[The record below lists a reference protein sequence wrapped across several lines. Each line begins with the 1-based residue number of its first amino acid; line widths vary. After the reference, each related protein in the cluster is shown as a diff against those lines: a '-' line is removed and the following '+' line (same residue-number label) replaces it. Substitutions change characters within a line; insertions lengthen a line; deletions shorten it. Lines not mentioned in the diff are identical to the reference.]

1 LNSKFKNIF
10 RLESKITFKDIL
22 KISLPIIAGSA
33 VENITAI
40 INTVF
45 LGHVGVVQLG
55 AVALGGIMY
64 LIFVMLGFGLGIGM
78 QIIVARRYGSKQLDK
93 IGEVLHHALIVML
106 VLGLLFLLTGVL
118 FGSSL
123 LKNIVKSHDVYSNL
137 YAFLSFRMWGI
148 GFAYL
153 NIVFRGFY
161 TGIMRTRVIAIYSI
175 ILASVNVF
183 FDYTLIFGHWG
194 FPQMGIAG
202 AGLSSVIAEF
212 AAMSFF
218 VIFTIFHKDI
228 RAFSITRFLGFRKE
242 VLFNLLK
249 VASPVMMQY
258 LISFGGWFFFFTMV
272 ENMGEVPLAVSNL
285 LRTFYMIALLPLW
298 GFSSATNTLV
308 SYLIGSGR
316 IGEVKKL
323 VLKILLLSTTSVLML
338 ILIINIFSGSYL
350 AIFTND
356 VNLIQA
362 CFPAFHIVSLS
373 SLMLSLAIVFF
384 NVISGAGKTT
394 VSLFIEF
401 SVIIVYMAWAFWVSH
416 VWHSSVAMIWLAE
429 AFYGLTMGSL
439 ALLYLKYGNWKNAKI

>member
-10 RLESKITFKDIL
+10 RLESKIAFKDIL
-22 KISLPIIAGSA
+22 RISLPIIGGSA

-40 INTVF
+40 INTAF
-45 LGHVGVVQLG
+45 LGHVGAVQLG

-93 IGEVLHHALIVML
+93 IGEVLYHTFFIML
-106 VLGLLFLLTGVL
+106 LLGLAFLLAGVL
-118 FGSSL
+118 FGPSL
-123 LKNIVKSHDVYSNL
+123 LRMIVKSDEIYFNL
-137 YAFLSFRMWGI
+137 HAFLSFRIWGI

-161 TGIMRTRVIAIYSI
+161 TGIMRTKVIAVYSI

-183 FDYTLIFGHWG
+183 FDYSLIFGHFG

-218 VIFTIFHKDI
+218 LIFTLFHKEI
-228 RAFSITRFLGFRKE
+228 KAFSITRFAGFKKE

-249 VASPVMMQY
+249 VASPVMVQF

-272 ENMGEVPLAVSNL
+272 ENMGEVPLAASNL

-323 VLKILLLSTTSVLML
+323 VLKIMLLSFSSVLML
-338 ILIINIFSGSYL
+338 VLIINIFSAPYL

-356 VNLIQA
+356 IGLIRA
-362 CFPAFHIVSLS
+362 CFPAFYIVGLS
-373 SLMLSLAIVFF
+373 SLLLSLTIVFF

-401 SVIIVYMAWAFWVSH
+401 SVILVYISWAFLVSH

-429 AFYGLTMGSL
+429 AFYGFTMGSL
-439 ALLYLKYGNWKNAKI
+439 ALLYLKFGNWRNAKI